1 MDMRYNTKVRR
12 AMNDEYVRTSKKKA
26 ELENKLVFISQQ
38 LSNDEVKNTKTYK
51 EYLELK
57 QEAEIIQK
65 EIYRLIIEFEIWDK
79 AIKLCMNIVD
89 EESK

>member
-1 MDMRYNTKVRR
+1 MRYNTKVRR

-26 ELENKLVFISQQ
+26 ELENKLVFIYQQ